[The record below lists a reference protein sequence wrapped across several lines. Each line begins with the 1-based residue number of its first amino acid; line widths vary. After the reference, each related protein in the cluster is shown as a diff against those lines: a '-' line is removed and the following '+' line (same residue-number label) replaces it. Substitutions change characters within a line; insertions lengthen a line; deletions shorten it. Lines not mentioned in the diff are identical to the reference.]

1 MESRKIQ
8 PLICRHDLDG
18 RGGVAG
24 LRHSDVRDLGDIG
37 RGQRRAVP
45 GRDHHA
51 DALRSHEGHTVGVA
65 LGRHQVFDLGLR
77 QGISGERLD
86 ALRGLSGGFLR
97 RPLLIRRLLQQLD
110 GTVPRLLP
118 GEPGG
123 GEVIRPGIDGVLPR
137 RVSRRVPPPPRK
149 GGLGPAGPSPPGS
162 AELSPSPLTRVD
174 CPRSFR
180 PLSSPLTALLAVSA
194 GGENFQLIKTAAPTN
209 TRTVST
215 TAFFRKLSFLMLF
228 LLQMTI
234 DI

>member
-137 RVSRRVPPPPRK
+137 RVSGAVPLPADK
-149 GGLGPAGPSPPGS
+149 GGLPQEFPS
-162 AELSPSPLTRVD
+162 
-174 CPRSFR
+174 
-180 PLSSPLTALLAVSA
+180 ALLPADFLAS
-194 GGENFQLIKTAAPTN
+194 
-209 TRTVST
+209 
-215 TAFFRKLSFLMLF
+215 SFIPFSLKYLF
-228 LLQMTI
+228 ARVFLETCLVILWFVFT
-234 DI
+234 

>member
-37 RGQRRAVP
+37 RGQRRTVP

-97 RPLLIRRLLQQLD
+97 RPLLIRRLLQLIPVLL
-110 GTVPRLLP
+110 GISIAIFAVLRLI
-118 GEPGG
+118 PGG
-123 GEVIRPGIDGVLPR
+123 FASGMLGIDATPELIEQVKQLLE
-137 RVSRRVPPPPRK
+137 
-149 GGLGPAGPSPPGS
+149 GGGGS
-162 AELSPSPLTRVD
+162 GR
-174 CPRSFR
+174 
-180 PLSSPLTALLAVSA
+180 
-194 GGENFQLIKTAAPTN
+194 
-209 TRTVST
+209 
-215 TAFFRKLSFLMLF
+215 
-228 LLQMTI
+228 
-234 DI
+234 